1 MRWGV
6 GKQFAKG
13 EKIAPKWGDLSEM
26 GWVVGV
32 FLSNRLQGIHWQ
44 YVFDVE
50 SSARTSAGYGCGGRW
65 RDNFFKGIKIAPEW
79 GDLRGFNQILGM
91 APSTKAQGIH

>member
-1 MRWGV
+1 IPSTSTLFPYTTLFR
-6 GKQFAKG
+6 
-13 EKIAPKWGDLSEM
+13 S
-26 GWVVGV
+26 WVVGV

-50 SSARTSAGYGCGGRW
+50 SSAGTSAGYGCGGRW

-91 APSTKAQGIH
+91 APSRSEEHTSELQSQSNLV